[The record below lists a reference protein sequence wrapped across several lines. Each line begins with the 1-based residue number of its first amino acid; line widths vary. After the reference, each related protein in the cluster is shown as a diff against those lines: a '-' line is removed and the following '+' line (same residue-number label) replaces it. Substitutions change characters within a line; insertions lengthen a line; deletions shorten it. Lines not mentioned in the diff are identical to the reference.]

1 MRTHFTKLC
10 RTGIVIILAAA
21 FNLALVVP
29 QAEASEKLTQKTRQA
44 WETYEKFTEKRIF
57 DNELNDKARFLAL
70 DFMKT
75 SDAKKIRDVLK
86 SGKVYVQK
94 MNTLDDTG
102 KEIPVEDGLI
112 HHWYGAILIPGVKV
126 ETLVRWIQD
135 YNSTSKYF
143 KEVKESKLLSSTN
156 GDNGDTYRIFFR
168 LTRTYLFTMTYN
180 TWHTAIYRRHGAGQ
194 VSSRSF
200 TTKIAEVTDAG
211 TASEKELPE
220 GDDSGFLWR
229 LNSFWRFKQEGDG
242 VIVEC
247 ESISLSRGIPTGV
260 SILNALTFGKIRRVI
275 ESLPRESLE
284 GMLTSM
290 RDGVPKSR

>member
-1 MRTHFTKLC
+1 MRRRFAEYFPIGL
-10 RTGIVIILAAA
+10 GIL
-21 FNLALVVP
+21 FSLALAVP
-29 QAEASEKLTQKTRQA
+29 QAEAAEKLQQKTRQA
-44 WETYEKFTEKRIF
+44 WAKYEKFTEKRIF
-57 DNELNDKARFLAL
+57 DTELNDKARFLLL

-75 SDAKKIRDVLK
+75 SDAKKVRDVLK

-94 MNTLDDTG
+94 MNTLDDKG
-102 KEIPVEDGLI
+102 KEISVEDGLI

-143 KEVKESKLLSSTN
+143 TEVKESKLLPPKD
-156 GDNGDTYRIFFR
+156 GDNADTYRIFFR
-168 LTRTYLFTMTYN
+168 LTRTYLLTINYN
-180 TWHTAIYRRHGAGQ
+180 TWHTAIYRHHDAGQ

-211 TASEKELPE
+211 TSSEKELPE
-220 GDDSGFLWR
+220 GDDRGFLWR
-229 LNSFWRFKQEGDG
+229 LNSYWRFNQEGDG

-260 SILNALTFGKIRRVI
+260 SILNAFTFGAIRGVI

-284 GMLTSM
+284 STLTSM
-290 RDGVPKSR
+290 RAGVPKSR